1 MVEFA
6 EMMDMT
12 RIDITAL
19 DAALPD

>member
-6 EMMDMT
+6 AMMDMT